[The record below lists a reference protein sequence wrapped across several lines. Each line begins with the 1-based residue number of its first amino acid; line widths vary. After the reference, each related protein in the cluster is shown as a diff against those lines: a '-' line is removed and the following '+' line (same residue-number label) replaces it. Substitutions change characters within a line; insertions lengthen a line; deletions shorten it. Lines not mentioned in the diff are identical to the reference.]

1 LKQLPPQPIAQGRTA
16 EIYAWDDQHV
26 LKLYRVW
33 CPPDWVDY
41 EARMA
46 RAVYEAGIPSP
57 KVGEIYELD
66 GRSGLIYERLEGI
79 SMVEDMKT
87 RPWKFLKHARSLA
100 ELQFKIHE
108 KSTTGLPSYKDR
120 LRYDIDETSH
130 LTDDLRRKAR
140 DLLDRLPDG
149 QNICHGDF
157 HPENVLITK
166 KGPVVI
172 DWMTACSGS
181 SWADVARTNLILT
194 IGVKAAGKYL
204 PLLLRMIV
212 RLYHRIYL
220 NRYRT
225 LHPDATDELVRWTPV
240 IAAARLS
247 ENIIPE
253 REALIR
259 IVKEDFSE

>member
-1 LKQLPPQPIAQGRTA
+1 
-16 EIYAWDDQHV
+16 
-26 LKLYRVW
+26 
-33 CPPDWVDY
+33 
-41 EARMA
+41 
-46 RAVYEAGIPSP
+46 
-57 KVGEIYELD
+57 
-66 GRSGLIYERLEGI
+66 
-79 SMVEDMKT
+79 
-87 RPWKFLKHARSLA
+87 
-100 ELQFKIHE
+100 
-108 KSTTGLPSYKDR
+108 LPSYKDR

-194 IGVKAAGKYL
+194 IGVKAAGKNI

-220 NRYRT
+220 NRYRA
-225 LHPDATDELVRWTPV
+225 LHPDSTDELVRWTPV

-253 REALIR
+253 REALIK
-259 IVKEDFSE
+259 IVKEGFSE